1 MKKWQIAAS
10 SVLTV
15 GMLGGLVA
23 GCGTSGNT
31 ASSSGG
37 NSTANGTSSSQPTL
51 PTGQTIT
58 VWSWDGGPQ
67 LADIKN
73 LADAW
78 AKKHGDTVN
87 VVDQS
92 KNPNGFQFYATAAR
106 TGKGPDVVVGMP
118 HDNNGLFVQEGL
130 IAPVPSADINSSDYS
145 QAIVDAVTVNGKIYS
160 FPMDAETTAIFYN
173 KKLIPNPP
181 TDWNSFVQD
190 ANKAGFMY
198 AQHNLYFNYAIIGGY
213 GGYVFKNNNGTLDPT
228 DIGLANSGAV
238 QAFTLIHDMDAKY
251 HWMTPSTTGAIAKA
265 KFVAGTLGMY
275 VSGTW
280 DIPDVQKA
288 KIDLGIT
295 PWPTL
300 PNGQAATPF
309 LGVKTGFANAKSKTL
324 PADFSLLQDLTGSS
338 AQLAYFNDSQ
348 AVPALTSLQQ
358 SSTIQNAPLFKAFA
372 DQSKV
377 AVPMPNIPQMQPV
390 WSAMSVIGNI
400 INGKTTP
407 AQGAKDFVANIK
419 KGIQVQGS

>member
-1 MKKWQIAAS
+1 MKKWQLAAS

-23 GCGTSGNT
+23 GCGTS
-31 ASSSGG
+31 SS
-37 NSTANGTSSSQPTL
+37 NGTSNGGSTNSASSQTTL
-51 PTGQTIT
+51 PKGQTIT

-67 LADIKN
+67 LADIKK
-73 LADAW
+73 LANQW
-78 AKKHGDTVN
+78 AQQHGDTVN

-92 KNPNGFQFYATAAR
+92 TNPNGFQFYATAAR

-130 IAPVPSADINSSDYS
+130 IAPVPSQDINPSDYS
-145 QAIVDAVTVNGKIYS
+145 QSIVDAVTVGGKIYS
-160 FPMDAETTAIFYN
+160 YPMDAETTAVFYN
-173 KKLIPNPP
+173 KKLVPTPP
-181 TDWNSFVQD
+181 TNWTQFVAD

-198 AQHNLYFNYAIIGGY
+198 DQANLYDNYAIIGGY
-213 GGYVFKNNNGTLDPT
+213 GGYVFKNNNGTLNPK
-228 DIGLANSGAV
+228 DIGLGNSGAI
-238 QAFTLIHDMDAKY
+238 QAYTLMYQMDSKY
-251 HWMTPSTTGAIAKA
+251 HWMTPSTNGAIAKA
-265 KFVAGTLGMY
+265 KFVAGKLGMY

-280 DIPDVQKA
+280 DIPDIQKA
-288 KIDLGIT
+288 GIDFGIT

-309 LGVKTGFANAKSKTL
+309 LGVKTGFASAKSKTL
-324 PADFSLLQDLTGSS
+324 PADFSLLQALTGSK
-338 AQLAYFNDSQ
+338 AQLDYFNDSQ

-358 SSTIQNAPLFKAFA
+358 SSTIQNAPNFKAFA

-377 AVPMPNIPQMQPV
+377 AVPMPNIPQMQAV
-390 WSAMSVIGNI
+390 WGAMSVIGNI

-407 AQGAKDFVANIK
+407 AQGASDFVKNIQ